1 MTYRPFNYDT
11 PENQYAGHRRTDPRI
26 AAYVHE
32 ALGDAQTIVNVGAG
46 AGSYEPLDRY
56 VFALEPSAAMRAQ
69 RPAGRPAIRGIAE
82 SIPVDDASVDAAMAM
97 VTIHHWT
104 NMAQGISEMKRVS
117 RKRVVIMTF
126 DPDRLDDF
134 WNAHYFKEVI
144 EVERS
149 RYPTIDTITHLLGGQ
164 CRVQPVPI
172 PLDCVDGFQEA
183 FYGRPEAFLDKNV
196 RAAQSAWGYIPA
208 EQQDIL
214 VKRLSDDLASGQW
227 DKLYGHFRTEPTFTC
242 ALRLIISE
250 NTENPSR

>member
-183 FYGRPEAFLDKNV
+183 FYGRPEAFLDKTSG
-196 RAAQSAWGYIPA
+196 Q
-208 EQQDIL
+208 
-214 VKRLSDDLASGQW
+214 LSPPGAISRQNNRTSLSNASPMTWLPASG
-227 DKLYGHFRTEPTFTC
+227 
-242 ALRLIISE
+242 ISSMGISGL
-250 NTENPSR
+250 NQLSPAPSD